1 MDDRS
6 ARQHALAEKKR
17 RLEEIKARRRQPSS
31 SSSVVVDND
40 DGGDVSSSGN
50 NLDSYIDDLLK
61 TKTPGSLAAAVTT
74 SYYDDTDIAAV
85 VDHPPSSSSAPTRA
99 TRNDGVAS
107 SNGGGVDENEKSS
120 DGGAIASA
128 PARTV
133 ETYEIAIQCCAEED
147 IPPPVLVEED
157 EEEQEVDDDDDDDS
171 KGGIDDN
178 VDDRVIIGTS
188 SSMQN
193 KANNDSSSSIDLPSS
208 PSQQQASSL
217 SSIAVSLSQD
227 ERSKVLSSTSFARFL
242 SDAGRRVERLLGST
256 DDDNSSLR
264 DLLRSAAATASRTSA
279 ATTATTATATGGSV
293 IDYVVDYANDDDD
306 DDDDGDDDDVI
317 IGGGLRRR
325 RRKKHGTNNDNNA
338 SPDEAYRIGG
348 HLTACVTYEFPRFT
362 KGRCITDVEWCT
374 GHGEWLVASYGS
386 ISSSLDGGAGVGV
399 VDGDS
404 GAATTASAGVRM
416 HNPATRNLS
425 SNDLPSSSLNYF
437 ASSSIPDEGIVAIY
451 NLSMPGRPEHVFCA
465 GCPIVKCCFHPTDG
479 PRLVVGGASSGQ
491 VLVWDAR
498 AGRYP
503 VQRSG
508 SGSSGGG
515 GGHDRELV
523 GMRIIG
529 GEGGAMA
536 ASMLVTASSDGKVN
550 YWSASNLREPVEHVV
565 IDANLSCLEVLQDV
579 TEGLICG
586 DERGGMH
593 AVLPGTGRDGTGSN
607 KRSVRMLHPGASLQL
622 SNAVSED
629 GSGVAS
635 SADGASDMGHYGM
648 VTGVAARNE
657 VPAIRTPRGVGTAT
671 TMPIITSKGFSRGL
685 GGLVITTGV
694 DWSTKLWA
702 PAHRD
707 GPLTSFLSN
716 SYDYMCD
723 VQWSP
728 VHPSIFATA
737 SSNGTMNIWNLAST
751 IDQPINGTE
760 GIPVSGS
767 GTGGDSPHQGLNRL
781 QWSPDGRRLAVASGD
796 KLHILGVG
804 EHVWKAKGNE
814 EGKVM
819 SNLISRGFIPQ
830 E

>member
-6 ARQHALAEKKR
+6 ARQNALAEKKR

-31 SSSVVVDND
+31 SAVVDND
-40 DGGDVSSSGN
+40 DGGDGSSSSN

-61 TKTPGSLAAAVTT
+61 TKTPGSLPAIATAVTT
-74 SYYDDTDIAAV
+74 TSYDIDIAAAARAI
-85 VDHPPSSSSAPTRA
+85 VDHPPSSSSPPTRA
-99 TRNDGVAS
+99 TCNDGVAS
-107 SNGGGVDENEKSS
+107 SNVDENEKSS
-120 DGGAIASA
+120 DGGAIAA
-128 PARTV
+128 PAARTV
-133 ETYEIAIQCCAEED
+133 QTYEIAIQCCAEED
-147 IPPPVLVEED
+147 MPPPVLVEE
-157 EEEQEVDDDDDDDS
+157 EQDDDDDDDDDS
-171 KGGIDDN
+171 KEGIDDN
-178 VDDRVIIGTS
+178 VDDSRVIIGT

-193 KANNDSSSSIDLPSS
+193 KANNDSSSSMDLPSS
-208 PSQQQASSL
+208 PSQQQASS
-217 SSIAVSLSQD
+217 STIAVSLSQD
-227 ERSKVLSSTSFARFL
+227 ERSRVLSSTSFARFL

-264 DLLRSAAATASRTSA
+264 DLLRSAAATASSTSA
-279 ATTATTATATGGSV
+279 ATTATAATATGGSV
-293 IDYVVDYANDDDD
+293 IDYVVDYANDNDD
-306 DDDDGDDDDVI
+306 DDDDGDDDVI

-325 RRKKHGTNNDNNA
+325 RRKKHGANNDNNA

-348 HLTACVTYEFPRFT
+348 HFTACVTYEFPRFT

-386 ISSSLDGGAGVGV
+386 ISSSLDGAGVGV
-399 VDGDS
+399 VDGD
-404 GAATTASAGVRM
+404 GGTATTASAGVRM

-437 ASSSIPDEGIVAIY
+437 ASSSIPDDGIVAIY

-508 SGSSGGG
+508 SS

-529 GEGGAMA
+529 GDGGAMA

-622 SNAVSED
+622 SNVVSED

-635 SADGASDMGHYGM
+635 SPDGASDMGHYGM

-657 VPAIRTPRGVGTAT
+657 VPAIRTPRGVGTST

>member
-1 MDDRS
+1 M
-6 ARQHALAEKKR
+6 
-17 RLEEIKARRRQPSS
+17 
-31 SSSVVVDND
+31 VVDNG
-40 DGGDVSSSGN
+40 DGGDGSSGNN

-61 TKTPGSLAAAVTT
+61 TKTPGPPLAAITTAATTT
-74 SYYDDTDIAAV
+74 SYDDDDADIAAAAHRDI
-85 VDHPPSSSSAPTRA
+85 VDHPPSSSSPPTRA
-99 TRNDGVAS
+99 TCNDGVTS
-107 SNGGGVDENEKSS
+107 SNGSGRVDGKEKSS
-120 DGGAIASA
+120 DGGAIAA

-157 EEEQEVDDDDDDDS
+157 EEEQDDDDDDDDDDDS
-171 KGGIDDN
+171 KEGIDDN
-178 VDDRVIIGTS
+178 VHDRVIIGTS
-188 SSMQN
+188 SMQN
-193 KANNDSSSSIDLPSS
+193 KAHNDSSSSIDLPLS
-208 PSQQQASSL
+208 PSQQQASS

-264 DLLRSAAATASRTSA
+264 DLLRSAATASSTSA
-279 ATTATTATATGGSV
+279 ATATTATATGGSV
-293 IDYVVDYANDDDD
+293 IDYVVDHANDNDDDD
-306 DDDDGDDDDVI
+306 DDGDDDVI

-386 ISSSLDGGAGVGV
+386 ISSSLDGAGVGV

-404 GAATTASAGVRM
+404 GTATAAASAGVRM
-416 HNPATRNLS
+416 HNPATRYLS
-425 SNDLPSSSLNYF
+425 SKDLPSSSLNYF

-508 SGSSGGG
+508 SSG

-529 GEGGAMA
+529 GDGGAMA

-622 SNAVSED
+622 SNVVSDD
-629 GSGVAS
+629 GPGVAS
-635 SADGASDMGHYGM
+635 SADGASEMGHYGM

-657 VPAIRTPRGVGTAT
+657 VPAIRTPRGVGTST

-760 GIPVSGS
+760 GIPVSCS
-767 GTGGDSPHQGLNRL
+767 GTSGDSPHQGLNRL
-781 QWSPDGRRLAVASGD
+781 QWSSDGRRLAVASGD

>member
-1 MDDRS
+1 
-6 ARQHALAEKKR
+6 
-17 RLEEIKARRRQPSS
+17 
-31 SSSVVVDND
+31 VVVDNG
-40 DGGDVSSSGN
+40 DGGGDGGSTTTNNN
-50 NLDSYIDDLLK
+50 NLDSYIVDLLN
-61 TKTPGSLAAAVTT
+61 TKTPVSLAATTVAVT
-74 SYYDDTDIAAV
+74 SYDDDIDTAAAV
-85 VDHPPSSSSAPTRA
+85 AAVDNPSSPPFRVTKNDGITSSSS
-99 TRNDGVAS
+99 
-107 SNGGGVDENEKSS
+107 ENEKSS
-120 DGGAIASA
+120 DGGGVMTA
-128 PARTV
+128 PTRIV

-147 IPPPVLVEED
+147 IPPPVLVEEED
-157 EEEQEVDDDDDDDS
+157 EEEDDDDDDS
-171 KGGIDDN
+171 KEGGDDDDN
-178 VDDRVIIGTS
+178 GVIDGSTS
-188 SSMQN
+188 SIQN
-193 KANNDSSSSIDLPSS
+193 QANNDSSSSGDLPSS
-208 PSQQQASSL
+208 SSSQQQASS
-217 SSIAVSLSQD
+217 STTIVSLSHD

-264 DLLRSAAATASRTSA
+264 DLLRSAKTVSSTNA
-279 ATTATTATATGGSV
+279 TATTVTTAATG
-293 IDYVVDYANDDDD
+293 IDYGVDYANDNYDDD
-306 DDDDGDDDDVI
+306 DNDGDDDVI
-317 IGGGLRRR
+317 IGGGTRRR
-325 RRKKHGTNNDNNA
+325 HKKHSTNDNNV
-338 SPDEAYRIGG
+338 SPNEAYRIGG
-348 HLTACVTYEFPRFT
+348 HFTACVTYEFPRFT
-362 KGRCITDVEWCT
+362 KGRCITDIEWCP

-386 ISSSLDGGAGVGV
+386 TSSSLDSAV
-399 VDGDS
+399 VDS
-404 GAATTASAGVRM
+404 ESSTIIASTP
-416 HNPATRNLS
+416 HNNPATRKLS
-425 SNDLPSSSLNYF
+425 PNDLPSSSLNYF
-437 ASSSIPDEGIVAIY
+437 ASSSSIPDEGIVAIY

-465 GCPIVKCCFHPTDG
+465 GCPILKCCFHPTEG

-491 VLVWDAR
+491 LLVWDAR

-508 SGSSGGG
+508 GGGG

-565 IDANLSCLEVLQDV
+565 IDANLSCLEVLQGV
-579 TEGLICG
+579 TEGLVCG

-622 SNAVSED
+622 SNVVMED
-629 GSGVAS
+629 GSGA
-635 SADGASDMGHYGM
+635 ADGALDMGHYGM

-657 VPAIRTPRGVGTAT
+657 VPATRTPRGVGTST

-702 PAHRD
+702 PAHHD

-760 GIPVSGS
+760 GIPISGS
-767 GTGGDSPHQGLNRL
+767 DTGADSPHQGLNRL
-781 QWSPDGRRLAVASGD
+781 QWSSDGRRLAVASGD
-796 KLHILGVG
+796 KLQILGVG
-804 EHVWKAKGNE
+804 EHIWKAKGNE

-819 SNLISRGFIPQ
+819 SNLISRGFILQ